1 MILDINNAFIER
13 KAEGADSKK
22 IEKISIAYINWK
34 KTQQQ
39 KGNEYQVSR
48 EWMPIYNQY
57 QQENISALMLGDI
70 NKLKKMY
77 ENLFREKLSVGLHG
91 MHFEMVE
98 KYMAQGSNPNE
109 TDLQAYLNYSVQY
122 ANNFIINCKDVPIK
136 KLERPPIG
144 NPYAYKLDDIEI
156 YPCAEYHYYYSRKIG
171 TLINKIESPVVL
183 ELGGGFGGMAYYLMR
198 DYPEVKYIGVD
209 LPENAA
215 LQAYYLMSYFPDL
228 KIKLWEEDDSSEND
242 DYNIMIMPNYA
253 IEKVKE
259 NKVTLSYNSYSLAEM
274 GEDAVNNYVNNICR
288 ITSKYFLHLNHV
300 HWEINS
306 DNFPINYE
314 KFQLLFRNPTSWG
327 KDLSKYVLDQ
337 HEFLYTVK

>member
-122 ANNFIINCKDVPIK
+122 AHNFIINCK
-136 KLERPPIG
+136 
-144 NPYAYKLDDIEI
+144 
-156 YPCAEYHYYYSRKIG
+156 S
-171 TLINKIESPVVL
+171 
-183 ELGGGFGGMAYYLMR
+183 
-198 DYPEVKYIGVD
+198 
-209 LPENAA
+209 
-215 LQAYYLMSYFPDL
+215 
-228 KIKLWEEDDSSEND
+228 
-242 DYNIMIMPNYA
+242 
-253 IEKVKE
+253 
-259 NKVTLSYNSYSLAEM
+259 
-274 GEDAVNNYVNNICR
+274 
-288 ITSKYFLHLNHV
+288 
-300 HWEINS
+300 
-306 DNFPINYE
+306 
-314 KFQLLFRNPTSWG
+314 
-327 KDLSKYVLDQ
+327 
-337 HEFLYTVK
+337 